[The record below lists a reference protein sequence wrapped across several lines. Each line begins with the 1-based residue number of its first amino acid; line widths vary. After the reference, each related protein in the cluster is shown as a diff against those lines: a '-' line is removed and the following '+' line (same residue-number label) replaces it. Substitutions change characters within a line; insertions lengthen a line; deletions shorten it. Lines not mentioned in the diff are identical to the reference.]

1 MCFILC
7 CCCNLCNKYSSK
19 CIEITILILL
29 IFSFLVSLIGLFFV
43 NKNHSSIEGFSC
55 LLVVSS
61 LSIILI
67 SSIILIIIWRYK
79 SIINNKRNKAAS
91 IFSTIGLILTIFCIL
106 FTGLWENLSITNFSV
121 LNNPCKSNENKV
133 LTSESQANI
142 LLILRRNLLD
152 YEENKGEF
160 CKENHNYNA
169 HIIPIFEYIFVFS
182 CSSFLEII
190 FLVLLYF
197 WYNDFRRIKFLVEG
211 KLHGSKTIESSV
223 KYTIKKNF
231 NDHVNHIIYGQSDY
245 DVHYDIYGRPIFN
258 VRKSK
263 SKIVNINNKQQNPKI
278 NIHYSKTMAQKKI
291 NNNNEYN
298 INYIDKAKI
307 DFKKIN
313 TSKNNNDKINI
324 FNLNF
329 SKNKRKI
336 NISNINLSKSSN
348 ILNAN
353 EYCSHNKDI
362 SSIA

>member
-7 CCCNLCNKYSSK
+7 SCCNLCNKYSSK

-43 NKNHSSIEGFSC
+43 NKDHSSIEGFSC
-55 LLVVSS
+55 LFVVSS
-61 LSIILI
+61 LSFILI

-121 LNNPCKSNENKV
+121 INNPCKSNENKV
-133 LTSESQANI
+133 LTNENQSNI
-142 LLILRRNLLD
+142 LLILRRNLLA
-152 YEENKGEF
+152 YQENKEEF
-160 CKENHNYNA
+160 CKENPNYNA
-169 HIIPIFEYIFVFS
+169 HIIPILEYIFVFS

-197 WYNDFRRIKFLVEG
+197 WYNDFRRIKYLVEG
-211 KLHGSKTIESSV
+211 KLLGSKTIESNV

-263 SKIVNINNKQQNPKI
+263 SKVVNINNKQNPKL
-278 NIHYSKTMAQKKI
+278 NIHYSKTIVQKKN
-291 NNNNEYN
+291 NNNNEHN
-298 INYIDKAKI
+298 ISHIDKAKT
-307 DFKKIN
+307 DVKKVN
-313 TSKNNNDKINI
+313 KFKNNNDKVNI

-336 NISNINLSKSSN
+336 NISNVNLSKSSN

-353 EYCSHNKDI
+353 EYFSHNKDI
-362 SSIA
+362 SSIT